1 MAVMGIKLLLFIILL
16 GIIFSLGSAL
26 VQMLGDKGDSEKMM
40 KSLALRV
47 GLSFAFVILLFVLFQ
62 LGLIEPNLAPS

>member
-1 MAVMGIKLLLFIILL
+1 MIVMGIKLLLFIILL

-47 GLSFAFVILLFVLFQ
+47 GLSFAFVLLLFVLFH
-62 LGLIEPNLAPS
+62 LGLIEPNLAP